1 MTEWEATMSDQGIA
15 LMAHLMRRAGFGA
28 PRDEIEA
35 RAATGYEA
43 TVEELL
49 NTEAQEPLNRIEM
62 MRYHPWSW
70 RPGTI
75 QGMGASEWLHDMINT
90 KRPLEEKMTLF
101 WHGIFAT
108 GVSKVDHYDDVMD
121 MIVKFRQFG
130 MGDFRK
136 LLVEM
141 AKDPAMIYWLDNYE
155 NHADA
160 VNENFGR
167 ELLELF
173 SMGVGNYTEVD
184 VRECSRAFTGWTI
197 QPKLPRGP
205 IGRHDW
211 FFDYREEDHDDTEKT
226 FLGHTGNLNGEDILR
241 IISEDPACA
250 RFIARHLYN
259 FFVADEA
266 QVPAWSV
273 TPPRDP
279 EAVDLLAN
287 TLMES
292 GYDMRATLRVL
303 FNSDFFKN
311 ARFARLKNPT
321 EVVVGTLRM
330 VGGAE
335 FPAPG
340 IGELSRQ
347 TGYMGQDLLN
357 PPSVEGWHTG
367 AEWINSG
374 SLMRRVNFTAELV
387 GDVSRPG
394 IKDLVTRLKASNG
407 HNPQEVVDS
416 CLDLMGPL
424 EVNKES
430 RDELISF
437 LSEAGSFSWDTP
449 DQIETSTKRVSEL
462 LQLIVSLREYQYA

>member
-1 MTEWEATMSDQGIA
+1 MSAQDIA

-28 PRDEIEA
+28 TRDELEA
-35 RAATGYEA
+35 RVAKGYEA

-49 NTEAQEPLNRIEM
+49 NTQEQEPTNRIEM
-62 MRYHPWSW
+62 MRYHPWTW
-70 RPGTI
+70 RPGTLP
-75 QGMGASEWLHDMINT
+75 GMGAAEWLHDMINT
-90 KRPLEEKMTLF
+90 KRPLEEKITLF

-121 MIVKFRQFG
+121 MIVKFRELG
-130 MGDFRK
+130 MGDFRE

-197 QPKLPRGP
+197 QPKLPRAP
-205 IGRHDW
+205 VGRHDW
-211 FFDYREEDHDDTEKT
+211 FFEFREEDHDDTEKT
-226 FLGHTGNLNGEDILR
+226 FLGHTGNLNGEDIIR
-241 IISEDPACA
+241 IICEDPSCA

-287 TLMES
+287 TLIGS

-347 TGYMGQDLLN
+347 TSYMGQDLLN

-387 GDVSRPG
+387 GDVSRLG
-394 IKDLVTRLKASNG
+394 IKGLVSRLKDLNG
-407 HNPQEVVDS
+407 HTAQEIVDS

-430 RDELISF
+430 RDELINF
-437 LSEAGSFSWDTP
+437 ISEGGNFSWETP
-449 DQIETSTKRVSEL
+449 DQIETSTKRISEL